1 MKRILFVMFVAVSFL
16 LAGCGDDSKSSS
28 DAKSDSLVATATAPA
43 APAAPAPRGLETL
56 SETPPDSDAT
66 VRKEITTGS
75 VYITAKDPI
84 DSAHKTI
91 SKVEALQGR
100 IDDRTEQP
108 GTDNTTPSATL
119 TVRVPSDKTDQLI
132 EELQQLG
139 RVTNITISKNDVTM
153 QVEDLDARIRAL
165 QTSVDRLRA
174 LIAGAANT
182 ADLLQAENALSSR
195 QADLDSLS
203 AQKRR
208 LDDQI
213 DLSTLTIQFT
223 TEDVTPP
230 NPDPGPSNF
239 WDGIASGWNSLV
251 DALAD
256 AVVFV
261 GKAIPW
267 LAFFGAIGGVAWFG
281 WRVVRR
287 RGAANQATQ
296 ANQEIQTPS

>member
-16 LAGCGDDSKSSS
+16 VAGCGDDSKSTSEP
-28 DAKSDSLVATATAPA
+28 KSDSVASPA
-43 APAAPAPRGLETL
+43 IAPAAPAPRSMETQ
-56 SETPPDSDAT
+56 SNTPPGDTDAT
-66 VRKEITTGS
+66 ERKEITTGS

-84 DSAHKTI
+84 DSAHKAI

-108 GTDNTTPSATL
+108 GTDNTTPSASL
-119 TVRVPSDKTDQLI
+119 TVRVPSAKTDQLI

-139 RVTNITISKNDVTM
+139 RVTNITISKSDVTM
-153 QVEDLDARIRAL
+153 QVEDLDARIKAL

-182 ADLLQAENALSSR
+182 ADLLEAENALSSR
-195 QADLDSLS
+195 QADLDSLT

-239 WDGIASGWNSLV
+239 WDGIVSGWNSLV

-267 LAFFGAIGGVAWFG
+267 LAFFGVIGGVAWFG
-281 WRVVRR
+281 FRAVRR
-287 RGAANQATQ
+287 RGSS
-296 ANQEIQTPS
+296 QTPS